1 MTFIPFL
8 SDKKT
13 KVYENILKF
22 RTLNHSIRT
31 WVERS
36 KDGPDE
42 HNDFLEMNQYI
53 GTRRQ
58 AFDTQPPLATAEEL
72 CKRFPRICAIEVMN
86 GYENEGV
93 LIYPRWP

>member
-1 MTFIPFL
+1 M
-8 SDKKT
+8 SEKKT

-42 HNDFLEMNQYI
+42 HADFLEINQYI
-53 GTRRQ
+53 GTRRK
-58 AFDTQPPLATAEEL
+58 DIDIQPAMATAEEL

-93 LIYPRWP
+93 LLYPRWP